1 MNITNFTKDIQ
12 LLCGRFYKTI
22 LEDIK
27 KIKRMKQFNVFM
39 GGKTL

>member
-12 LLCGRFYKTI
+12 LSCGKFYKTI

-27 KIKRMKQFNVFM
+27 KIKQMKQFNVFM
-39 GGKTL
+39 GRENL